1 MARLWDKGQP
11 LDALVE
17 AYTVGDDP
25 VLDQRLLPYDVQAS
39 KAQARMLQSIGILDE
54 SELEALLGA
63 LDEAL
68 VAWEAGDFEITLA
81 QEDVH
86 TALEQFLVDR
96 VGEAGKKIHTGRSR
110 NDQVLVDL
118 RLWQRDAATAAQ
130 EALDAAVT
138 AFEAFAA
145 QHEDVGLPGYT
156 HLQRAMPSTVG
167 RWARA
172 YATLLRQD
180 RHLLDAALSMAADSP
195 LGSAAGYG
203 VPDVLGLDRELTS
216 SELGF
221 RGPLDPPAPG
231 DRRRVRE
238 AQLGRGKVEAAL
250 LFALSQIATSLGRWA
265 WDVCLYVSAEFGF
278 FALPTAFTT
287 GSSIMPQKRNPDV
300 LELTRGKAAVVRAA
314 LAEVQG
320 IAGSLPG
327 GYHRDMQLLKRP
339 LFHGTDTALA
349 MLAVAARVM
358 GGLTVDPER
367 CAAAM
372 TPELFATE
380 EAYELVRQGVPFRE
394 AYRRIGEKYKG

>member
-39 KAQARMLQSIGILDE
+39 KAQARMLRSIGILDGA
-54 SELEALLGA
+54 ELEALLGA

-68 VAWEAGDFEITLA
+68 VVWEAGDFEITLA

-130 EALDAAVT
+130 EALDATVA

-145 QHEDVGLPGYT
+145 QHEEVGLPGYT

-172 YATLLRQD
+172 YAVLLRQD
-180 RHLLDAALSMAADSP
+180 RNLLDAALVMAADSP

-203 VPDVLGLDRELTS
+203 VPDVLGLDRESTAA
-216 SELGF
+216 ELGF
-221 RGPLDPPAPG
+221 RRPLDPPEA
-231 DRRRVRE
+231 

-278 FALPTAFTT
+278 FALPTAYTT

-394 AYRRIGEKYKG
+394 AYRRIGEKYK

>member
-17 AYTVGDDP
+17 SYTVGDDP
-25 VLDQRLLPYDVQAS
+25 TLDLRLLPYDVRAS
-39 KAQARMLQSIGILDE
+39 EAQARMLRSIGILDDD
-54 SELEALLGA
+54 ELDALLGA
-63 LDEAL
+63 LGEAL
-68 VAWEAGDFEITLA
+68 AAWEAGDFVISVA

-86 TALEQFLVDR
+86 TALEQFLVQR
-96 VGEAGKKIHTGRSR
+96 VGEPGKKIHTGRSR

-118 RLWQRDAATAAQ
+118 RLWQRDAVTAGL
-130 EALDAAVT
+130 EAVDAAIE
-138 AFEAFAA
+138 AFEGFAA
-145 QHEDVGLPGYT
+145 RHEDVALPGYT

-172 YATLLRQD
+172 YVAVLRQD
-180 RHLLDAALSMAADSP
+180 RHLLDATSLLVADSP

-203 VPDVLGLDRELTS
+203 VPEILGLDREQTAR
-216 SELGF
+216 ELGF
-221 RGPLDPPAPG
+221 RGPLDPPEA
-231 DRRRVRE
+231 

-250 LFALSQIATSLGRWA
+250 LFALSQVATSLGRWA

-300 LELTRGKAAVVRAA
+300 LELTRGKAAVVRSA
-314 LAEVQG
+314 LAEVQS
-320 IAGSLPG
+320 IAGSLPS
-327 GYHRDMQLLKRP
+327 GYHRDLQLLKRP

-358 GGLTVDPER
+358 GGLTVDRQR

-394 AYRRIGEKYKG
+394 AYRRVADKYKV

>member
-25 VLDQRLLPYDVQAS
+25 VLDQRLLPYDVRAS
-39 KAQARMLQSIGILDE
+39 KAQARMLRSIGILDE
-54 SELEALLGA
+54 AELAALLGA

-68 VAWEAGDFEITLA
+68 AAWEAGAFEITVA

-86 TALEQFLVDR
+86 TALEQFLVER
-96 VGEAGKKIHTGRSR
+96 VGDAGKKIHTGRSR

-130 EALDAAVT
+130 EALDAAVA
-138 AFEAFAA
+138 AFEVFAA
-145 QHEDVGLPGYT
+145 KHEEVGLPGYT

-172 YATLLRQD
+172 YAAVLRQD
-180 RHLLDAALSMAADSP
+180 RHLLDAALVLAGDSP

-203 VPDVLGLDRELTS
+203 VPEVLGLDREQTAR
-216 SELGF
+216 ELGF
-221 RGPLDPPAPG
+221 RGPLEPA
-231 DRRRVRE
+231 E
-238 AQLGRGKVEAAL
+238 AAQIGRGKVEAAL
-250 LFALSQIATSLGRWA
+250 LFALSQAATTLGRWA

-278 FALPTAFTT
+278 FVLPTAFTT

-300 LELTRGKAAVVRAA
+300 LELTRGKAAVVRSA
-314 LAEVQG
+314 LAEVQAV
-320 IAGSLPG
+320 AGSLPS
-327 GYHRDMQLLKRP
+327 GYHRDLQLLKRP

-349 MLAVAARVM
+349 MLAIAARVM

-394 AYRRIGEKYKG
+394 AYQRIADKYNT